1 MSDRNK
7 KKINKTRI
15 CISCPNTIGNEPAI
29 FCDSCEKWSH
39 GNCVGL
45 TKQQIDVINETDG
58 AMWFCKQCRP
68 TVKTTIQSGLPNLRL
83 ELEKNV
89 MTIKDMVADGIAR
102 SESLASET
110 FERIEG
116 IQEACTACESTVT
129 GLKPTLVEVNRK
141 IQQHSNTLTQ
151 HKMTYAAKC
160 AATLS
165 EPIEKKASRS
175 IEQILLVEN
184 SDSGLANS
192 MDIKKAI
199 AKHFPIKKLIHAFR
213 NSRGKIHLEFDSAD
227 TAADIMQNWNKD
239 AMGTDTSVTNPRG
252 KRRQNALII
261 RGVDIGISEETLA
274 EQISEQLHTDIEK
287 VTIRRFIKKPD
298 NAKMT
303 TVKVDLQERT
313 MLETALANGLFVNQ
327 LFFRP
332 TEYIEK
338 TDIHVTR
345 CFNCQ
350 KFGHIA
356 PSSKL
361 GQKSGKCAENHNTD
375 SCHQTEQNYKCVNCL
390 EQHSSASKECPVYLK
405 TLEKLYQ
412 SRLVPLPKQLQDKID
427 RLITEHKWPA

>member
-1 MSDRNK
+1 
-7 KKINKTRI
+7 
-15 CISCPNTIGNEPAI
+15 
-29 FCDSCEKWSH
+29 
-39 GNCVGL
+39 
-45 TKQQIDVINETDG
+45 
-58 AMWFCKQCRP
+58 
-68 TVKTTIQSGLPNLRL
+68 
-83 ELEKNV
+83 
-89 MTIKDMVADGIAR
+89 
-102 SESLASET
+102 
-110 FERIEG
+110 
-116 IQEACTACESTVT
+116 
-129 GLKPTLVEVNRK
+129 
-141 IQQHSNTLTQ
+141 
-151 HKMTYAAKC
+151 
-160 AATLS
+160 
-165 EPIEKKASRS
+165 
-175 IEQILLVEN
+175 
-184 SDSGLANS
+184 
-192 MDIKKAI
+192 MDIKKAF
-199 AKHFPIKKLIHAFR
+199 AKHFPNKKLIHAFK

-227 TAADIMQNWNKD
+227 TAADMMQNWNKD

-303 TVKVDLQERT
+303 MVKVDLQERT

-356 PSSKL
+356 PSCKL
-361 GQKSGKCAENHNTD
+361 GQKYGKCAENQNTD
-375 SCHQTEQNYKCVNCL
+375 SCHQPEQNYKCVNCL
-390 EQHSSASKECPVYLK
+390 EQHSSALKECPVYLK

-412 SRLVPLPKQLQDKID
+412 SRSVPLPKQLQDKID
-427 RLITEHKWPA
+427 RLITENKWPA